1 MNCNYFSRKIY
12 QRGTYCKYLKIF
24 SNHFGSLCTT
34 IAGNTIVRGASASIA
49 SNFLAFKDEPKHL
62 LYVCMVVVWY
72 YIGRMVPKK
81 V

>member
-1 MNCNYFSRKIY
+1 MNCNHFLRKMY
-12 QRGTYCKYLKIF
+12 RLPTKFLKIF

-62 LYVCMVVVWY
+62 LYVCMVVVVLH
-72 YIGRMVPKK
+72 RMVPKK

>member
-1 MNCNYFSRKIY
+1 MNCNHFLRKMY
-12 QRGTYCKYLKIF
+12 QLPIKYLKIF

-62 LYVCMVVVWY
+62 LYVCMVVVLH
-72 YIGRMVPKK
+72 RMVPKK